1 MMNFGIRSF
10 FKNREL
16 IWQLSKREVS
26 LRYSGSF
33 LGVVW
38 SFINPLMMLIVY
50 SFVFGT
56 VFGARWHGI
65 DGDNSNFA
73 LLMFIGLLL
82 HGLFAECLLKSTTLI
97 IANTNY
103 VKKVIFPLEI
113 LPWTVLGS
121 AIFHFMAGLVVLLI
135 LQVIL
140 IGRIEVTVCL
150 LPIIVLPYVIG
161 LMGISWFAAA
171 LGVYFRDLTQIGGTI
186 SSVMLFLSPIFYSV
200 DTIPEQYRGY
210 ILMNPLTSVI
220 EQSRNVIVYGKY
232 PEMMPILYIC
242 SVSAILYIL
251 GILFFNKTRKGFSD
265 VL

>member
-1 MMNFGIRSF
+1 MDFGISSF

-16 IWQLSKREVS
+16 VWQLSKREVS

-33 LGVVW
+33 LGVIW

-56 VFGARWHGI
+56 VFSARWHGV
-65 DGDNSNFA
+65 DGDNSSFA

-97 IANTNY
+97 LANTNY

-121 AIFHFMAGLVVLLI
+121 AMFHFLAGLIVLLI
-135 LQVIL
+135 LQIIL
-140 IGRIEVTVCL
+140 VGRIELTVFL
-150 LPIIVLPYVIG
+150 LPIVILPYAIG
-161 LMGISWFAAA
+161 LMGLSWFAAA
-171 LGVYFRDLTQIGGTI
+171 LGVYFRDLTQIAGTI
-186 SSVMLFLSPIFYSV
+186 SSVMLFLSPIFYPIS
-200 DTIPEQYRGY
+200 TIPEQYRGY
-210 ILMNPLTSVI
+210 ILANPLTAVI

-232 PEMMPILYIC
+232 PELLPMLYIC
-242 SVSAILYIL
+242 TVAVIFYSL
-251 GILFFNKTRKGFSD
+251 GILFFNKTRKGFGD

>member
-1 MMNFGIRSF
+1 MNFGVRSF

-16 IWQLSKREVS
+16 VWQLSKREVS

-33 LGVVW
+33 LGVIW

-56 VFGARWHGI
+56 VFGARWHGG

-82 HGLFAECLLKSTTLI
+82 HGLFAECLLRSTTLI
-97 IANTNY
+97 VANANY

-121 AIFHFMAGLVVLLI
+121 ALFHFIAGLIVLLI

-140 IGRIEVTVCL
+140 LGKIEPTVFL
-150 LPIIVLPYVIG
+150 LPLIVFPYAIG

-186 SSVMLFLSPIFYSV
+186 SSVMLFLSPIFYST
-200 DTIPEQYRGY
+200 DTIPERYRGY
-210 ILMNPLTSVI
+210 ILANPLTSVI

-232 PEMMPILYIC
+232 PELLPMVYIC
-242 SVSAILYIL
+242 IVAVVFYAL

>member
-1 MMNFGIRSF
+1 MDLGVRSF
-10 FKNREL
+10 LKNREL

-33 LGVVW
+33 LGVIW
-38 SFINPLMMLIVY
+38 SFINPLMMLLVY

-56 VFGARWHGI
+56 VFGARWHGA
-65 DGDNSNFA
+65 DGANSNFA

-82 HGLFAECLLKSTTLI
+82 HGLFAECLLKSTTI
-97 IANTNY
+97 ILANTNY

-121 AIFHFMAGLVVLLI
+121 ALFHFMAGLVVLLI

-140 IGRIEVTVCL
+140 LGKIEVTIFL
-150 LPIIVLPYVIG
+150 LPLVLLPYAIG

-186 SSVMLFLSPIFYSV
+186 SSVMLFLSPIFYSAE
-200 DTIPEQYRGY
+200 TIPERYRGY
-210 ILMNPLTSVI
+210 ILANPLTAVI
-220 EQSRNVIVYGKY
+220 EQSRNIIVYGRF
-232 PEMMPILYIC
+232 PELLPMLYIC
-242 SVSAILYIL
+242 LVGVVLYAL
-251 GILFFNKTRKGFSD
+251 GFLFFNKTRKGFSD